1 MTNKERYAAWKKD
14 VVKTLSKTNTPWQE
28 VETPEMTLLARR
40 LIDIP
45 PCSWL
50 TMEGAIN
57 KIRHV
62 MEQFVE
68 PHKAKRER
76 FPAKPRWMK
85 ATSYDYFKRVK
96 AMEAD
101 TIKLDIEKADPRLV
115 KWLSKQF
122 KVEGI

>member
-14 VVKTLSKTNTPWQE
+14 VVKTLSNADTQWQE

-45 PCSWL
+45 PCSWM
-50 TMEGAIN
+50 TMDEAIN

-68 PHKAKRER
+68 TRK
-76 FPAKPRWMK
+76 
-85 ATSYDYFKRVK
+85 V
-96 AMEAD
+96 
-101 TIKLDIEKADPRLV
+101 DPV
-115 KWLSKQF
+115 PGKG
-122 KVEGI
+122 V